1 MVFMFWYLNSV
12 CQTQVVQFADSE
24 YCIPAN
30 GTSLLVRTLS
40 NMPRCFFCVMDT
52 MFVRCMLSETVF
64 CRLRKSCQMTS
75 RQCTDL
81 CQIKLR
87 KFAIH
92 NSVPGFVFFFP
103 NFFTVQLA
111 GYCMDQS
118 DLFGIILSLPQAG
131 AIQLL
136 GYNLSRGLQE
146 FQCCFQKKDVTWL
159 SLVF

>member
-1 MVFMFWYLNSV
+1 
-12 CQTQVVQFADSE
+12 
-24 YCIPAN
+24 
-30 GTSLLVRTLS
+30 
-40 NMPRCFFCVMDT
+40 
-52 MFVRCMLSETVF
+52 
-64 CRLRKSCQMTS
+64 MTS

-136 GYNLSRGLQE
+136 GCNLSRGLQE
-146 FQCCFQKKDVTWL
+146 FQCCFQRKDVTWL
-159 SLVF
+159 SLVFFKCFLLNISSVNNTKAVKGECLN

>member
-1 MVFMFWYLNSV
+1 
-12 CQTQVVQFADSE
+12 
-24 YCIPAN
+24 
-30 GTSLLVRTLS
+30 
-40 NMPRCFFCVMDT
+40 
-52 MFVRCMLSETVF
+52 
-64 CRLRKSCQMTS
+64 MTS

-92 NSVPGFVFFFP
+92 NSVPGFVLFFP